1 MGKHQLIQALVEL
14 AGQYEDQHPE
24 PGQQDVLLFT
34 AWLNQQQD
42 NNTPPTNEAADSSA
56 LPIAHERDVLEVNL
70 GRLIALMNRY
80 TRQYTKKGL
89 ANSRLVS
96 VDDFVYLAIL
106 AERGNLTKTQIIEL
120 NAHEKPSGTEIL
132 KRLISGGLVE
142 QYDDQHDRRSKRLL
156 ITEAGREALGRGHA
170 PMGQVCDIV
179 TAPLNLREKL
189 QLLYLLRKL
198 DKFHRYVYDH
208 ERDTLLDA
216 LCQLNGQ
223 LPETVE

>member
-1 MGKHQLIQALVEL
+1 
-14 AGQYEDQHPE
+14 
-24 PGQQDVLLFT
+24 
-34 AWLNQQQD
+34 
-42 NNTPPTNEAADSSA
+42 
-56 LPIAHERDVLEVNL
+56 
-70 GRLIALMNRY
+70 
-80 TRQYTKKGL
+80 L